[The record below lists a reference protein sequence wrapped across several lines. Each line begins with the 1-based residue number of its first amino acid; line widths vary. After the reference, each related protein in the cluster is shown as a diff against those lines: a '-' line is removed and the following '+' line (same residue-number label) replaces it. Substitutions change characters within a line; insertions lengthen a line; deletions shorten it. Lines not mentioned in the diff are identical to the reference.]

1 MNSPRWTDD
10 ELLSELG
17 RALEEPPLDENIIRA
32 AQAAFTWRTV
42 DAELEILSLEAGLEH
57 AGAAQVRGTGPGSP
71 RMFAFHGERLSV
83 ELEIDDAGI
92 VGQLTPPGAGQV
104 TLMTPDGP
112 QATTQTDEIGCFT
125 LPPPPPG
132 PIRLDCRVGTDHVV
146 TEWTTVPD
154 FVPPDEP
161 PASAPSP
168 AAPSPAPPD
177 ENSRH
182 TPKGE

>member
-1 MNSPRWTDD
+1 LNSPRWTDY

-17 RALEEPPLDENIIRA
+17 GALEEPPLDENIIRA

-42 DAELEILSLEAGLEH
+42 DAELEILSLDAGLEH

-71 RMFAFHGERLSV
+71 RIFAFHGGRLSV

-92 VGQLTPPGAGQV
+92 VGQLTPPEPGQV
-104 TLMTPDGP
+104 TLMTPDGQ
-112 QATTQTDEIGCFT
+112 QATAQTDEIGCFT

-132 PIRLDCRVGTDHVV
+132 PIRLDCRVGTGHVV
-146 TEWTTVPD
+146 TEWMTVPD
-154 FVPPDEP
+154 FVPPDA

-168 AAPSPAPPD
+168 AAPSPAPD
-177 ENSRH
+177 ENSQQ
-182 TPKGE
+182 TPKG

>member
-42 DAELEILSLEAGLEH
+42 DAELEILSLEAGLAH
-57 AGAAQVRGTGPGSP
+57 AGAAQVRGAGPGSP
-71 RMFAFHGERLSV
+71 RTFAFHGERLSV

-92 VGQLTPPGAGQV
+92 VGQLTPAEAGQV

-112 QATTQTDEIGCFT
+112 QATAQTDEVGCFT

-132 PIRLDCRVGTDHVV
+132 PIRLDCRVGTDHVI

-154 FVPPDEP
+154 FVPPD
-161 PASAPSP
+161 
-168 AAPSPAPPD
+168 AAPPE
-177 ENSRH
+177 ENSQH
-182 TPKGE
+182 TPQG

>member
-1 MNSPRWTDD
+1 V
-10 ELLSELG
+10 LSELG

-42 DAELEILSLEAGLEH
+42 DAELEILSLDAGLEH
-57 AGAAQVRGTGPGSP
+57 AGAAQVRSTGPGSP

-112 QATTQTDEIGCFT
+112 HATTQTDEIGCFT

-154 FVPPDEP
+154 FVPPDVP

-182 TPKGE
+182 TPQGE